1 MSHILTVHKSKSD
14 SHCGD
19 SRLLYIIGI
28 CLHNVKNGGTLQIVY
43 CGVPRH
49 LMMRFSLQIFHVFWR
64 VVVCLLA
71 GCHISSYG
79 IFIHGGHIIGR
90 KNMLVFLSVN
100 ILIEADFL
108 INEHGGHIAD
118 VTLQ

>member
-43 CGVPRH
+43 CGVPP
-49 LMMRFSLQIFHVFWR
+49 
-64 VVVCLLA
+64 
-71 GCHISSYG
+71 SSYDEFFFADFPRFLERRG
-79 IFIHGGHIIGR
+79 
-90 KNMLVFLSVN
+90 LSVVK
-100 ILIEADFL
+100 IF
-108 INEHGGHIAD
+108 D
-118 VTLQ
+118 VANDGIVFAHLGDSPL